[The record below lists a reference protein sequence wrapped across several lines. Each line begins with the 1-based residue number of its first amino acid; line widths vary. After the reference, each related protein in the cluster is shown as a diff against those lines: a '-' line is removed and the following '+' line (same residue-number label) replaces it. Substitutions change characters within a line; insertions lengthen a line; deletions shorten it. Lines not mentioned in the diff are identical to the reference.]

1 LQYSRVGLPC
11 VEVEGAFELAESVLK
26 EESQEIVQRT
36 PKQIA
41 WARFKRNKVGVY
53 AGCATIFFLLCSI
66 LAPLITRA
74 FGVDNTTIYEGVLD
88 EFAMPI
94 GKWGGISWDHPLGIE
109 PGVGR
114 DVFALLLYGSQL
126 SFLVAVI
133 ATTASIGIGMLIGI
147 ATGYFK
153 GRVDSI
159 VGRFADFLLS
169 FPGTFMIIALS
180 LPLVQRVEATGIAHE
195 NAARI
200 LVLVIF
206 LVFFGWT
213 GFYRLIR
220 SQAMS
225 LRERDFVMAAQAM
238 GASSWRII
246 VKEILP
252 NLWPTAIVFTS
263 LSLPAYI
270 AAEATFSFLG
280 VGVRPPA
287 STFGLVLSD
296 AVGYWRN
303 DPAYLL
309 IPSLILI
316 SIVLSLNLL
325 GDAIRDALDPKAG
338 R

>member
-1 LQYSRVGLPC
+1 MQYSRVGLPC
-11 VEVEGAFELAESVLK
+11 VEVEGALELAESVLK

-53 AGCATIFFLLCSI
+53 AGCVTIFFLLCSI

-74 FGVDNTTIYEGVLD
+74 FGVDNTTIYDGVLD

-94 GKWGGISWDHPLGIE
+94 GKWGGVSWDHPLGVE

-309 IPSLILI
+309 IPSIILI
-316 SIVLSLNLL
+316 AIVLSLNLL

>member
-1 LQYSRVGLPC
+1 MQYSRVGLPC

-53 AGCATIFFLLCSI
+53 AGWATIFFLLCSI

-74 FGVDNTTIYEGVLD
+74 FGVDNTTIYDGVLD

-153 GRVDSI
+153 G
-159 VGRFADFLLS
+159 
-169 FPGTFMIIALS
+169 LS
-180 LPLVQRVEATGIAHE
+180 LIH
-195 NAARI
+195 I
-200 LVLVIF
+200 
-206 LVFFGWT
+206 
-213 GFYRLIR
+213 
-220 SQAMS
+220 
-225 LRERDFVMAAQAM
+225 
-238 GASSWRII
+238 
-246 VKEILP
+246 
-252 NLWPTAIVFTS
+252 
-263 LSLPAYI
+263 
-270 AAEATFSFLG
+270 
-280 VGVRPPA
+280 
-287 STFGLVLSD
+287 
-296 AVGYWRN
+296 
-303 DPAYLL
+303 
-309 IPSLILI
+309 
-316 SIVLSLNLL
+316 
-325 GDAIRDALDPKAG
+325 
-338 R
+338 

>member
-1 LQYSRVGLPC
+1 LVD
-11 VEVEGAFELAESVLK
+11 SVLK

-53 AGCATIFFLLCSI
+53 AGFATSFFLLSSI

-94 GKWGGISWDHPLGIE
+94 GKWGGISWDHPLGVE

-153 GRVDSI
+153 GRVDSV

-309 IPSLILI
+309 IPSVILI
-316 SIVLSLNLL
+316 AIVLSLNLL

>member
-1 LQYSRVGLPC
+1 
-11 VEVEGAFELAESVLK
+11 LAEAALK

-53 AGCATIFFLLCSI
+53 AGCVTIFFLLCSI

-316 SIVLSLNLL
+316 SIVLALNLL

>member
-1 LQYSRVGLPC
+1 LADVVL
-11 VEVEGAFELAESVLK
+11 EDEL
-26 EESQEIVQRT
+26 QEIVQRT
-36 PKQIA
+36 PKEIA
-41 WARFKRNKVGVY
+41 WGRFKRNKVGVF
-53 AGCATIFFLLCSI
+53 AGIATLFFLGCSI
-66 LAPLITRA
+66 FAPLITRG
-74 FGVDNTTIYEGVLD
+74 FGVDNHTVYAGVLN
-88 EFAMPI
+88 EFAMPV
-94 GKWGGISWDHPLGIE
+94 GPFGGISWDHPLGLE

-126 SFLVAVI
+126 SFLVAAI
-133 ATTASIGIGMLIGI
+133 ATFASIAIGMLVGI

-153 GRVDSI
+153 GKIDST

-180 LPLVQRVEATGIAHE
+180 LPMVQRVEATGIAKG

-200 LVLVIF
+200 VVLVIF

-246 VKEILP
+246 VKELLP
-252 NLWPTAIVFTS
+252 NLWPTAIVFIS
-263 LSLPAYI
+263 LSLPGYI

-280 VGVRPPA
+280 VGVQPPA

-296 AVGYWRN
+296 AVGYWRD

-309 IPSLILI
+309 IPSTILIL
-316 SIVLSLNLL
+316 IVLSLNLL